1 MNYQCGYCHRY
12 FSRETAF
19 MKHECKAMKRSSEIQ
34 TPLGQAAYS
43 LYGKWMRS
51 YNRNVP
57 TIQVFSTSKYYSTF
71 VKIAEFVKGVKLV
84 DVDAFVRLM
93 KDKEIQPSLWTD
105 DRSYVMFIEYM
116 DRHVDPMTR
125 VEITVTELQDM
136 AEELSCDISE
146 VMDHMTPYECIEL
159 LRSRVLT
166 PWILPHMD
174 QFKRLFLRSGPEQR
188 QLLET
193 LIRPAYWQLQFS
205 RNPGIVTAITEVAR
219 SLNL

>member
-1 MNYQCGYCHRY
+1 MNYQCGYCHR
-12 FSRETAF
+12 FFTRETAF
-19 MKHECKAMKRSSEIQ
+19 MKHECKAMKRSQEIQ

-51 YNRNVP
+51 YNRTVP

-71 VKIAEFVKGVKLV
+71 VKIAEFVKKVSMV
-84 DVDAFVRLM
+84 DIDSFVRVM
-93 KDKEIQPSLWTD
+93 RDKDIQPSLWLD
-105 DRSYVMFIEYM
+105 DRSYVLYLEYM

-125 VEITVTELQDM
+125 VEITVTELQDL

-146 VMDHMTPYECIEL
+146 VMDFMTPSDCIEM

-166 PWILPHMD
+166 PWVLPHMD
-174 QFKRLFLRSGPEQR
+174 QFKRLFKRSGPEQR

-193 LIRPAYWQLQFS
+193 LIRPAYWQLQFA
-205 RNPGIVTAITEVAR
+205 RHPDVVKAVTNVAR
-219 SLNL
+219 ALNL